1 MNLKLVMAV
10 SLFAVVP
17 MIAYAQN
24 NNSAEKAPKPTM
36 ADAQKLAQMISSDK
50 AKLKAYC
57 DMGKLQEQMEQA
69 DQKKD
74 DNALEA
80 LSAKVDSLTQQIGPE
95 YVKVMEGLEEIDPD
109 SAEGKRFD
117 AVFNS
122 LTKQCK

>member
-10 SLFAVVP
+10 SLFAAVP

-50 AKLKAYC
+50 VKLKAYC

-74 DNALEA
+74 DKALEA
-80 LSAKVDSLTQQIGPE
+80 LSAKLDSLTQQIGPE

-117 AVFNS
+117 AVFDS

>member
-1 MNLKLVMAV
+1 MNLKLVLAV
-10 SLFAVVP
+10 SLFAAVP

-24 NNSAEKAPKPTM
+24 NDSAEKAPKPTM

-74 DNALEA
+74 DKALEA
-80 LSAKVDSLTQQIGPE
+80 LSAKLDSLTQQIGPE

-117 AVFNS
+117 AVFDS

>member
-10 SLFAVVP
+10 SLFAAVP

-24 NNSAEKAPKPTM
+24 NDSAEKAPKPTM

-74 DNALEA
+74 DKALEA

-117 AVFNS
+117 AVFDS

>member
-10 SLFAVVP
+10 SLFAAVP

-24 NNSAEKAPKPTM
+24 NDSAEKAPKPTM

-57 DMGKLQEQMEQA
+57 EMGKLQEQMEQA

-74 DNALEA
+74 DKALEA

-117 AVFNS
+117 AVFDS

>member
-17 MIAYAQN
+17 IIAYAQN

-95 YVKVMEGLEEIDPD
+95 YVKVMEGLEEIDPN

>member
-1 MNLKLVMAV
+1 MNLKLVLAV
-10 SLFAVVP
+10 SLFAAVP

-24 NNSAEKAPKPTM
+24 NDSAEKAPKPTM

-74 DNALEA
+74 DKALEA

-117 AVFNS
+117 AVFDS

>member
-1 MNLKLVMAV
+1 MNLKLVLAV
-10 SLFAVVP
+10 SLFAAVP

-24 NNSAEKAPKPTM
+24 NDSAEKAPKPTP

-74 DNALEA
+74 DKALEA
-80 LSAKVDSLTQQIGPE
+80 LSAKLDSLTQQIGPE
-95 YVKVMEGLEEIDPD
+95 YVKVMEGLEEIHPD

-117 AVFNS
+117 AVFDS

>member
-1 MNLKLVMAV
+1 MNLKLVLAV
-10 SLFAVVP
+10 SLFAAVP

-24 NNSAEKAPKPTM
+24 NDSAEKAPKPTL

-74 DNALEA
+74 DKALEA
-80 LSAKVDSLTQQIGPE
+80 LSAKLDSLTQQIGPE

-117 AVFNS
+117 AVFDS

>member
-1 MNLKLVMAV
+1 MNHKFLIAV
-10 SLFAVVP
+10 ALFAAIP
-17 MIAYAQN
+17 MMAYAQQDDP
-24 NNSAEKAPKPTM
+24 AAGAPKPTV

-74 DNALEA
+74 DKALEA
-80 LSAKVDSLTQQIGPE
+80 LSAKLDSLTQQIGPE
-95 YVKVMEGLEEIDPD
+95 YVKVMEGLEEIDPN

-117 AVFNS
+117 AVFDA

>member
-1 MNLKLVMAV
+1 MNLKLVLAV
-10 SLFAVVP
+10 SLFAAVP

-24 NNSAEKAPKPTM
+24 NDSAEKAPKPTM

-57 DMGKLQEQMEQA
+57 DMGKLQEQMEQS

-74 DNALEA
+74 DKALEA
-80 LSAKVDSLTQQIGPE
+80 LSAKLDSLTQQIGPE

-117 AVFNS
+117 AVFDS

>member
-1 MNLKLVMAV
+1 MA
-10 SLFAVVP
+10 P
-17 MIAYAQN
+17 
-24 NNSAEKAPKPTM
+24 

-74 DNALEA
+74 DKALEA
-80 LSAKVDSLTQQIGPE
+80 LSAKLDSLTQQIGPE
-95 YVKVMEGLEEIDPD
+95 YVKVMEGLEEIDPN

-117 AVFNS
+117 AVFDA

>member
-1 MNLKLVMAV
+1 MNLKIVLAV
-10 SLFAVVP
+10 SLFAAVP

-24 NNSAEKAPKPTM
+24 NDSAEKAPKPTP

-74 DNALEA
+74 DKALEA
-80 LSAKVDSLTQQIGPE
+80 LSAKLDSLTQQIGPE

-117 AVFNS
+117 AVFDS

>member
-10 SLFAVVP
+10 SLFAAVP

-24 NNSAEKAPKPTM
+24 NDSAEKAPKPTM

-50 AKLKAYC
+50 VKLKAYC

-80 LSAKVDSLTQQIGPE
+80 LSAKLDSLTQQIGPE

-117 AVFNS
+117 AVFDS

>member
-10 SLFAVVP
+10 SLFAAVP

-50 AKLKAYC
+50 VKLKAYC

-74 DNALEA
+74 DKALEA
-80 LSAKVDSLTQQIGPE
+80 LSAKLDSLTQQIGPE

>member
-24 NNSAEKAPKPTM
+24 NDSAEKAPKPTM

-50 AKLKAYC
+50 VKLKAYC

-74 DNALEA
+74 DKALEA
-80 LSAKVDSLTQQIGPE
+80 LSAKLDSLTQQIGPE

-117 AVFNS
+117 AVFDS

>member
-1 MNLKLVMAV
+1 MNLKLAMAV
-10 SLFAVVP
+10 SLFAAVP

-24 NNSAEKAPKPTM
+24 NDSAEKAPKPTL

-74 DNALEA
+74 DKALEA
-80 LSAKVDSLTQQIGPE
+80 LSAKLDSLTQQIGPE

-117 AVFNS
+117 AVFDS

>member
-10 SLFAVVP
+10 SLFAAVP

-24 NNSAEKAPKPTM
+24 NDSAEKAPKPTL

-74 DNALEA
+74 DKALEA
-80 LSAKVDSLTQQIGPE
+80 LSAKLDSLTQQIGPE

-109 SAEGKRFD
+109 FAEGKRFD
-117 AVFNS
+117 AVFDF

>member
-10 SLFAVVP
+10 SLFAAVP

-50 AKLKAYC
+50 VKLKAYC

-74 DNALEA
+74 DKALEA
-80 LSAKVDSLTQQIGPE
+80 LSAKLDSLTQQIGP
-95 YVKVMEGLEEIDPD
+95 
-109 SAEGKRFD
+109 S
-117 AVFNS
+117 
-122 LTKQCK
+122 T

>member
-10 SLFAVVP
+10 SLVAAVP

-24 NNSAEKAPKPTM
+24 NDSTEKAPKPTM
-36 ADAQKLAQMISSDK
+36 ADAQKLVQMIGSDK

-57 DMGKLQEQMEQA
+57 DIGKLQEQMEQA

-74 DNALEA
+74 DKVVEA
-80 LSAKVDSLTQQIGPE
+80 LSTKVDSLTQQIGPE
-95 YVKVMEGLEEIDPD
+95 YAKFMDGLEEIDPD
-109 SAEGKRFD
+109 SAKGKRFGG
-117 AVFNS
+117 VFDS